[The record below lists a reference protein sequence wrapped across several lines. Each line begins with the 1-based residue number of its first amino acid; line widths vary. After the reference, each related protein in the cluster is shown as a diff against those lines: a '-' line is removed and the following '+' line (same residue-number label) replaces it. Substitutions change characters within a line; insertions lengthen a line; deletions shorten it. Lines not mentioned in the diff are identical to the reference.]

1 MNLKL
6 GRKYYLK
13 TETCGKVSRYHMLV
27 TGVHENEYLIDFTP
41 QERAGDDRT
50 FNLSYNKQ
58 TIDNC
63 VEEGSWTIQMLKSP
77 NIMDEELF
85 TI

>member
-6 GRKYYLK
+6 GRRYYLK
-13 TETCGKVSRYHMLV
+13 VKACGKTSHYHIQV
-27 TGVHENEYLIDFTP
+27 IGVRENEYLIDFTP

-63 VEEGSWTIQMLKSP
+63 VEEGFWTIQMLKSP